1 MWGIE
6 EYAGRDSNGRGLE
19 KRDNM
24 GVNVY
29 AEEIM
34 NRIVILS
41 KEIEGATLTGVRVY
55 LSMPDS
61 IDGDRF
67 QGPFT
72 HHGRDDDSSSAV
84 TFWGTRDL
92 RPVLR
97 QLLAMLDNHYERTRL
112 HDD

>member
-1 MWGIE
+1 
-6 EYAGRDSNGRGLE
+6 
-19 KRDNM
+19 M

-29 AEEIM
+29 AEDITD
-34 NRIVILS
+34 RIVILS
-41 KEIEGATLTGVRVY
+41 KESEGGTLTGVRVY
-55 LSMPDS
+55 LSMPGPN
-61 IDGDRF
+61 DGDRL

-72 HHGRDDDSSSAV
+72 YHREDPDSSAV

-97 QLLAMLDNHYERTRL
+97 QLLAMLDDHYERTRL